1 MLACRAG
8 KAGWGRTAGMK
19 TILCM
24 ALVAMAG
31 GPILINGSQTFAPP
45 QLSDG
50 QSVTITA
57 SQPDAPP
64 GTYFIAGTT
73 RACVAHVSVLGG
85 GQPGAPPFSGYITS
99 SGKFT
104 IYRLG
109 DPAGCQI
116 TISSSAGGTPTT
128 IAF

>member
-1 MLACRAG
+1 
-8 KAGWGRTAGMK
+8 MK
-19 TILCM
+19 TILSM
-24 ALVAMAG
+24 ALVAMSI
-31 GPILINGSQTFAPP
+31 GPVLLNGTDTLTPP
-45 QLSDG
+45 HLSDG
-50 QSVTITA
+50 QSFTVTA

-64 GTYFIAGTT
+64 GTYYIAGTT
-73 RACVAHVSVLGG
+73 PECVAHVSVIAG

-99 SGKFT
+99 MSKFT

-116 TISSSAGGTPTT
+116 TISSSAGGRPTT